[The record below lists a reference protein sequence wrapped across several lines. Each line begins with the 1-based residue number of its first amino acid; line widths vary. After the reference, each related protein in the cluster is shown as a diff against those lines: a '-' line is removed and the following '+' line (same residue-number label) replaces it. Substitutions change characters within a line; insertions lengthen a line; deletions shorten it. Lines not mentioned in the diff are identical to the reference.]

1 MSIEALLDHFCPG
14 RSLAILDL
22 GCGKGALVETLLAKG
37 HDAYGCDIAD
47 SDASDF
53 APDPSAGDRLR
64 PIRLEPYRLPFD
76 DSQFDCV
83 VSSQVLEHVMDYEST
98 FREIHRVLKPGGISL
113 HSFPSRYT
121 FIEPHVLVPLAT
133 MVRNKAW
140 LHLWALLGIRNQ
152 YQKGKSFREVARLN
166 HRYLHAH
173 TNYLTPARILE
184 HGRMFAEASFR
195 EDVFFKPG
203 IAVRGRQSLKKRVFV
218 FLGGDRLRAR
228 IRGTFVMRALYL
240 RK

>member
-1 MSIEALLDHFCPG
+1 MSIEVLLDHFCPN
-14 RSLAILDL
+14 RILTVLDL
-22 GCGKGALVETLLAKG
+22 GCGRGTFVEALLAKG
-37 HDAYGCDIAD
+37 HDAYGCDIAG

-53 APDPSAGDRLR
+53 EPEACAGARLR

-76 DSQFDCV
+76 DGQFDCV
-83 VSSQVLEHVMDYEST
+83 VSSQVLEHVMDYDST

-121 FIEPHVLVPLAT
+121 FIEPHVFVPLAT
-133 MVRNKAW
+133 VVRNKAW
-140 LHLWALLGIRNQ
+140 LYFWALLGIRNR
-152 YQKGKSFREVARLN
+152 YQKGKTAGEVARLN

-173 TNYLTPARILE
+173 TNYLSRARILE
-184 HGRMFAEASFR
+184 HGRMFSEASFR

-203 IAVRGRQSLKKRVFV
+203 HAVRGQQSLKKRVFV
-218 FLGGDRLRAR
+218 SLGGDRLRAR
-228 IRGTFVMRALYL
+228 LWGTFVMRALYL